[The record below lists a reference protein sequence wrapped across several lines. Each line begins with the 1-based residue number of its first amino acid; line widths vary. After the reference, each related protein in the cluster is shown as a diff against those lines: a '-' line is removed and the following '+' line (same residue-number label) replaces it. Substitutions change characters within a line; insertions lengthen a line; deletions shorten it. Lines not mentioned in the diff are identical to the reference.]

1 MSQLERRHLH
11 QLVQL
16 VCDAS
21 LCNRELDSTGCQ
33 LVVVWFYIKQVNLSA
48 FCRNDIQR
56 NF

>member
-21 LCNRELDSTGCQ
+21 LLSLTQ
-33 LVVVWFYIKQVNLSA
+33 LVANWL
-48 FCRNDIQR
+48 
-56 NF
+56 